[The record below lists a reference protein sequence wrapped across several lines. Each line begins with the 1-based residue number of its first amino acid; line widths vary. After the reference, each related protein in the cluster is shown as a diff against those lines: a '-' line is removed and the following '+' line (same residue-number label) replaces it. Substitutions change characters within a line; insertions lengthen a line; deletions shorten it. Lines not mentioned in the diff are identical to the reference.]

1 MQTVVLLQM
10 TRATLRWPTP
20 HPMPRD
26 EAWQDRR
33 QQKGRVESEPN
44 DMKSQALQAPV
55 SLTPYVTL
63 EKSQNFSEPH

>member
-1 MQTVVLLQM
+1 
-10 TRATLRWPTP
+10 
-20 HPMPRD
+20 MPRD